1 MRPGD
6 GVTVS
11 FFTYTAASSVPIT
24 FLYINRVKPHKI
36 TINNKHATS
45 QNSLGTNAVTA
56 PGMMTANITS
66 MLIPTDALCLTTSV
80 SLSHENFGNFI
91 FRKSP
96 QTAEKTIYT
105 SGKSKNHSF
114 VTIPA
119 LTKNSKMTS
128 ESR

>member
-56 PGMMTANITS
+56 PGMMTAKIPS
-66 MLIPTDALCLTTSV
+66 MLMPTDALCLTTSV
-80 SLSHENFGNFI
+80 SVSHVNLGNFRL
-91 FRKSP
+91 RKSP
-96 QTAEKTIYT
+96 HTAEKTMYT
-105 SGKSKNHSF
+105 RGIRSIHSLF
-114 VTIPA
+114 MIPV
-119 LTKNSKMTS
+119 LTENRRNTS